1 MQEILLNVELGETR
15 FAHLKNGALHNLA
28 IERKNCHQLK
38 GNIYKGQVTNVLSN
52 IQSAF
57 VNIGEGESGFVHLSD
72 IAENT
77 RKLEELFDMD
87 FEILP
92 SSAEDVVRPS
102 QPDICELFDVDKW
115 VLVQVVKEPIGSK
128 GARLT
133 SNISLAGRYLVLT
146 PNTPHRAISRKI
158 EQPKVRERLRGL
170 LASLKLPSSIGVVCR
185 TASQGAARELLELEA
200 RDLLQQWYQIVQQF
214 NAKSDPGCLH
224 RDANLVKKAVL
235 TALDRRVDRLLVDD
249 RETYLACRQT
259 CEKYAKEH
267 PLHIEHYQESLP
279 IFERFRVEVEIERTL
294 RRKVWLPSGG
304 YLYFDRTEAMH
315 TIDVNSGRSTSSDH
329 NLEETL
335 VQINL
340 EAAEELSRQLRLRNI
355 GGLIIC
361 DFIDMRSRVG
371 RRRVLEKLK
380 ECMHQDAAKCTI
392 LSMSDFGLV
401 EMTRQ
406 RSRESLAEMVLCYCP
421 YCSGLGLVKRN
432 ETVVIEIA
440 RALKKVIDHLG
451 QVALKLTFHPQLQR
465 HMEKEGTEQLRK
477 LAQARGARLSLHTDD
492 SLHVNDFHF
501 ANSKSQRKIDV

>member
-15 FAHLKNGALHNLA
+15 FAHLKNGELQNLA
-28 IERKNCHQLK
+28 IERKNCQQLK
-38 GNIYKGQVTNVLSN
+38 GNIYKGQVTNVLRN

-77 RKLEELFDMD
+77 RKLEEMFDMD
-87 FEILP
+87 SEEASRL
-92 SSAEDVVRPS
+92 AN
-102 QPDICELFDVDKW
+102 PDICELFDIDKW

-133 SNISLAGRYLVLT
+133 SNISLAGRYLVLI
-146 PNTPHRAISRKI
+146 PNAPHRAISRKI
-158 EQPKVRERLRGL
+158 EQPKARERLRNL
-170 LASLKLPSSIGVVCR
+170 LASLKLPNHIGVVCR
-185 TASQGAARELLELEA
+185 TASQAATRELLELEA
-200 RDLLQQWYQIVQQF
+200 RDLLQQWYQIVEQF
-214 NAKSDPGCLH
+214 NAKTGPGCLY
-224 RDANLVKKAVL
+224 RDVDLVKKAVL
-235 TALDRRVDRLLVDD
+235 SALDRKVDRLWVDD
-249 RETYLACRQT
+249 HATYLACRQT

-267 PLHIEHYQESLP
+267 PLQIEHYRESLP
-279 IFERFRVEVEIERTL
+279 LFEHFRVEVEIERTL

-315 TIDVNSGRSTSSDH
+315 TIDVNSGRSSSH
-329 NLEETL
+329 EQNLEEAL

-380 ECMHQDAAKCTI
+380 ECMRQDSAKCTI

-406 RSRESLAEMVLCYCP
+406 RSRESLAEMFLCHCP
-421 YCSGLGLVKRN
+421 YCSGLGQIKRH
-432 ETVVIEIA
+432 ETVQIEIA

-465 HMEKEGTEQLRK
+465 HMDTEGLDQLRK
-477 LAQARGARLSLHTDD
+477 LAQMRGARLSLHTDD
-492 SLHVNDFHF
+492 SLHINDFHF